1 MAMIGKVAVI
11 GSGIMGGGIAAQI
24 ANAGVPVLLLDVTR
38 QTAAAAIP
46 RLLASGAFMLPSNAR
61 RVTPLGIDADLDAL
75 SGCDWVVEAIVE
87 KLDVKQDLYRRIE
100 AVRRPDAIVSSN
112 TSTIRAKSA
121 SDRDSRSIL

>member
-1 MAMIGKVAVI
+1 MAIFGKVAVI

-38 QTAAAAIP
+38 ETAAAAIP

-87 KLDVKQDLYRRIE
+87 KLDVKQDL
-100 AVRRPDAIVSSN
+100 
-112 TSTIRAKSA
+112 
-121 SDRDSRSIL
+121 